1 MVLEFRFK
9 NRIFPVKKSH
19 RQSIGCD
26 KTVLSRVT
34 SAERVAINF
43 SLLFEKES
51 PNRVPDKKRKN
62 LLLLPGPLGTAAA

>member
-1 MVLEFRFK
+1 MVLEFSFK
-9 NRIFPVKKSH
+9 NNIFPVKKSH

-51 PNRVPDKKRKN
+51 PSGARKKK
-62 LLLLPGPLGTAAA
+62 LLLLLGRQSIFFVV